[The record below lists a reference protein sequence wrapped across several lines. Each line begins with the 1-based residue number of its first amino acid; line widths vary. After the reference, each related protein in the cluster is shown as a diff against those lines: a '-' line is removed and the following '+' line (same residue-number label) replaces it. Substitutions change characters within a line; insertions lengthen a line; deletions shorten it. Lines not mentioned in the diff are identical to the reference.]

1 MANMNTT
8 FVLLLNLLYL
18 LLITESISLDAVPSN
33 SIAVNANVRC
43 IEIEREAL
51 QKFRKGL
58 KDPFNRL
65 SSWVGQDC
73 CNWEGIGCS
82 NQTSNV
88 VKLDLGSSNLCG
100 FEGGSQYTPDQ
111 PNCLSGKL
119 DPSLHN
125 LKYLSYLNLSNINF
139 QGVSFPYFLGSLKK
153 LTYLDLSFTMF
164 SGVVSPSLGNLTNLS
179 YLNLIP
185 SQFSDKTLSVSNLYW
200 LTNLS
205 SLQYLNLQNIVLSK
219 AETHWLHIVN
229 MLPSL
234 SELYLSSCGLHHLPQ
249 TLPFVNFTS
258 LSVLDLSNNGFNSSS
273 IPPWLFNL
281 TALINLRINYCDLKG
296 PIPNIARAS
305 LCNLKNLDMSFN
317 IFISGPITEFIQ
329 ALSGCR
335 NHRLEQLNLGSNQL
349 SGVLPH
355 SLGYFTHLRELHL
368 TNNSFSGP
376 IPSSIQHLSRLET
389 LDLSYNLM
397 NGTIPEFIGQLIELS
412 TLDLFSNSWEG
423 TMTET
428 HFLNLKKLTWFSLS
442 STRKSLLLNVTHDWT
457 PPFSLQNVQ
466 IKDCQLG
473 PAFPA
478 WLKTQKNLLEIS
490 LVNSSISA
498 KIPNWLWNFSSLL
511 WHLDLS
517 HNQLRGDL
525 PKSLSFVWVELSYNN
540 LTGSLPLWPSVSYL
554 LLRKNLLSGPLPVNI
569 FQRMKNL
576 VALDLAGNFLNGS
589 IPSLAIG
596 PTGLWFVDLSNNLL
610 SGNIPR
616 HWMSMQNL
624 AAIDLSRNNL
634 LGNIPTSL
642 CSLPTLIW
650 LQLSYNNFS
659 GDLFSTLQNCLSLYA
674 LDVGG
679 NRFSGTLPK
688 WIGKR
693 LPSISELR
701 LQGNMLSGPILEELC
716 FLAHLHVLD
725 LAHNNFSGSIPAC
738 LGNLAGLKSLVEYRT
753 SPIRS
758 LLLPLTYLEHMDL
771 TAKGTQ
777 LEYYSQIFLMNIID
791 LSRNN
796 LTGEIPEA
804 LTKLSLL
811 SALNLSWN
819 QLTGKI
825 PENIGAL
832 HSLETL
838 DLSCNH
844 LSDPIPPSMS
854 SFTFLSHLNLSY
866 NNFSGHIPSA
876 NQFQTFIDPSIYEG
890 NPKLCG
896 PPLITNCSLLP
907 SDRDT
912 KAVDEDNEEFR
923 SEKLWFYV
931 SVILGFIVG
940 FWIVCGSLVIKKSW
954 RHAYFHFVDEK
965 KDRLFVAIKVNMARL
980 QGKIEA

>member
-8 FVLLLNLLYL
+8 FVLLLNLIFL

-43 IEIEREAL
+43 IEIERVAL

-65 SSWVGQDC
+65 SFWVGQDC

-100 FEGGSQYTPDQ
+100 SEGGSQYTPDQ
-111 PNCLSGKL
+111 PICLSGKL

-164 SGVVSPSLGNLTNLS
+164 SGVVSSSLGNLTNLS

-205 SLQYLNLQNIVLSK
+205 SLQYLNLQNIDLSK
-219 AETHWLHIVN
+219 AETHWLQVVN

-234 SELYLSSCGLHHLPQ
+234 SELYLSSCGLHHLPH

-258 LSVLDLSNNGFNSSS
+258 LSALDLSNNGFNSSS

-317 IFISGPITEFIQ
+317 IFISGSITEFIQ
-329 ALSGCR
+329 ALSGCG
-335 NHRLEQLNLGSNQL
+335 NHRLEKLNLGSNQL
-349 SGVLPH
+349 SGVFPH
-355 SLGYFTHLRELHL
+355 SLGHVTHLRELHL

-376 IPSSIQHLSRLET
+376 IPSSIQHLSRLEI

-397 NGTIPEFIGQLIELS
+397 NGTIPKFIGQLIELS

-428 HFLNLKKLTWFSLS
+428 HFLNLQKLNWFFL
-442 STRKSLLLNVTHDWT
+442 STRKSLVLNVTHDWT
-457 PPFSLQNVQ
+457 PPFSLQIVQ

-478 WLKTQKNLLEIS
+478 WLKTQKNLLKYQI
-490 LVNSSISA
+490 
-498 KIPNWLWNFSSLL
+498 
-511 WHLDLS
+511 DLS

-525 PKSLSFVWVELSYNN
+525 PKSLSFAWVDLSYNN
-540 LTGSLPLWPSVSYL
+540 LTGSLPL
-554 LLRKNLLSGPLPVNI
+554 KNLLSGPLPVNF
-569 FQRMKNL
+569 FQR
-576 VALDLAGNFLNGS
+576 NFLNGS
-589 IPSLAIG
+589 IPSLTIG
-596 PTGLWFVDLSNNLL
+596 PKGLWSVDLSNNLL

-616 HWMSMQNL
+616 HWMRMQDL
-624 AAIDLSRNNL
+624 AAIDLSQNNL

-642 CSLPTLIW
+642 CSLPTLNW

-679 NRFSGTLPK
+679 NRFSGALPK

-701 LQGNMLSGPILEELC
+701 VQGNMLSGPISEQLC

-725 LAHNNFSGSIPAC
+725 LAHNNFSGSIPTC

-758 LLLPLTYLEHMDL
+758 FLLPLTYLEHMDL

-777 LEYYSQIFLMNIID
+777 LEYTSQIFLMNIID

-796 LTGEIPEA
+796 LIGEIPEA
-804 LTKLSLL
+804 LTKLSFL
-811 SALNLSWN
+811 STLNLSWN

-844 LSDPIPPSMS
+844 LSVPIPPSMS
-854 SFTFLSHLNLSY
+854 SLTFLSHLNLSY
-866 NNFSGHIPSA
+866 NNLFGPIPSA

-896 PPLITNCSLLP
+896 PPLITNCSLWP
-907 SDRDT
+907 SDGNT

-923 SEKLWFYV
+923 SEKLWFYI
-931 SVILGFIVG
+931 SVVLGVHCGILD
-940 FWIVCGSLVIKKSW
+940 C
-954 RHAYFHFVDEK
+954 
-965 KDRLFVAIKVNMARL
+965 
-980 QGKIEA
+980 

>member
-18 LLITESISLDAVPSN
+18 LLITESISLEAVPSN

-43 IEIEREAL
+43 IEIERVAL

-88 VKLDLGSSNLCG
+88 VKLDLGSSNLCD

-119 DPSLHN
+119 DPSLQN

-139 QGVSFPYFLGSLKK
+139 QGLSFPYFLGSLKK
-153 LTYLDLSFTMF
+153 LTFLDLSFTMF

-185 SQFSDKTLSVSNLYW
+185 SQLSERTLSVSNIYW

-205 SLQYLNLQNIVLSK
+205 SLQYLNLQNIDLSK
-219 AETHWLHIVN
+219 AETHWLQVVN

-249 TLPFVNFTS
+249 TLPFVNLTS

-281 TALINLRINYCDLKG
+281 TALINLRINLCDLKG

-305 LCNLKNLDMSFN
+305 LCNLKNLDMPFN
-317 IFISGPITEFIQ
+317 FFIGGPITEFIQ
-329 ALSGCR
+329 ALSGCD

-376 IPSSIQHLSRLET
+376 IPSSIQHLSRLEI
-389 LDLSYNLM
+389 LELSYNLM
-397 NGTIPEFIGQLIELS
+397 NGTIPEFIGQLTELS
-412 TLDLFSNSWEG
+412 TLDLFSNSWDG
-423 TMTET
+423 TVTET

-442 STRKSLLLNVTHDWT
+442 STRKSLVLNVTHDWT
-457 PPFSLQNVQ
+457 PPFSLQNVL

-498 KIPNWLWNFSSLL
+498 KIPNWLWNLSSLPL
-511 WHLDLS
+511 KLDLS

-525 PKSLSFVWVELSYNN
+525 PKSLSFEWVDLSYNN

-554 LLRKNLLSGPLPVNI
+554 SLRKNLLSGPLPVNI
-569 FQRMKNL
+569 FQRMKKL
-576 VALDLAGNFLNGS
+576 VTLDLAGNFLNGS
-589 IPSLAIG
+589 IPSLTIG
-596 PTGLWFVDLSNNLL
+596 PTGLWFVDL
-610 SGNIPR
+610 
-616 HWMSMQNL
+616 
-624 AAIDLSRNNL
+624 
-634 LGNIPTSL
+634 
-642 CSLPTLIW
+642 
-650 LQLSYNNFS
+650 
-659 GDLFSTLQNCLSLYA
+659 
-674 LDVGG
+674 
-679 NRFSGTLPK
+679 
-688 WIGKR
+688 
-693 LPSISELR
+693 
-701 LQGNMLSGPILEELC
+701 
-716 FLAHLHVLD
+716 
-725 LAHNNFSGSIPAC
+725 
-738 LGNLAGLKSLVEYRT
+738 
-753 SPIRS
+753 
-758 LLLPLTYLEHMDL
+758 
-771 TAKGTQ
+771 
-777 LEYYSQIFLMNIID
+777 
-791 LSRNN
+791 
-796 LTGEIPEA
+796 
-804 LTKLSLL
+804 
-811 SALNLSWN
+811 
-819 QLTGKI
+819 
-825 PENIGAL
+825 
-832 HSLETL
+832 
-838 DLSCNH
+838 
-844 LSDPIPPSMS
+844 
-854 SFTFLSHLNLSY
+854 
-866 NNFSGHIPSA
+866 
-876 NQFQTFIDPSIYEG
+876 
-890 NPKLCG
+890 
-896 PPLITNCSLLP
+896 
-907 SDRDT
+907 
-912 KAVDEDNEEFR
+912 
-923 SEKLWFYV
+923 
-931 SVILGFIVG
+931 
-940 FWIVCGSLVIKKSW
+940 
-954 RHAYFHFVDEK
+954 
-965 KDRLFVAIKVNMARL
+965 
-980 QGKIEA
+980 

>member
-8 FVLLLNLLYL
+8 FVLLLNLLFL

-43 IEIEREAL
+43 IEIERVAL

-205 SLQYLNLQNIVLSK
+205 SLQYLNLQNIDLSK
-219 AETHWLHIVN
+219 AETHWLQVVN

-234 SELYLSSCGLHHLPQ
+234 SELYLSNCGLRHLPH

-258 LSVLDLSNNGFNSSS
+258 LSALDLSNNGFNSSS

-281 TALINLRINYCDLKG
+281 TALNNLRINYCDLKG
-296 PIPNIARAS
+296 PIPNITRAS
-305 LCNLKNLDMSFN
+305 LCNLKILDMAFN

-329 ALSGCR
+329 ALSGCG

-355 SLGYFTHLRELHL
+355 SLGNFTHLRELHL

-376 IPSSIQHLSRLET
+376 IPSSIQHLSRLEI

-423 TMTET
+423 TMNET

-442 STRKSLLLNVTHDWT
+442 STRKSLVLNVTHDWT

-478 WLKTQKNLLEIS
+478 WLKTQKNLLDIS
-490 LVNSSISA
+490 LVNSSISGN
-498 KIPNWLWNFSSLL
+498 IPNWLWNLSSLL

-525 PKSLSFVWVELSYNN
+525 PKSLSFAWVDLSYNN
-540 LTGSLPLWPSVSYL
+540 LTGSLPLWPSVQYL

-569 FQRMKNL
+569 FRRIKNL
-576 VALDLAGNFLNGS
+576 VALDLSGNFLNGS
-589 IPSLAIG
+589 IPSLTIG
-596 PTGLWFVDLSNNLL
+596 PMDLWFVDLSNNLL

-616 HWMSMQNL
+616 HWMSMPNL
-624 AAIDLSRNNL
+624 EAIDLSRNNL
-634 LGNIPTSL
+634 LGNIPTLL
-642 CSLPTLIW
+642 CSLPILNW
-650 LQLSYNNFS
+650 LQLSYNNLS
-659 GDLFSTLQNCLSLYA
+659 GDLFSTLQNCKSLYSH
-674 LDVGG
+674 DVGG

-701 LQGNMLSGPILEELC
+701 LQGNMLSGPISEQLC

-725 LAHNNFSGSIPAC
+725 LAHNNFSGSIPTC

-758 LLLPLTYLEHMDL
+758 LFLPLAYLEHMDL

-777 LEYYSQIFLMNIID
+777 LEYYSQIFLMDIID

-811 SALNLSWN
+811 STLNLSWN

-844 LSDPIPPSMS
+844 LLGPIPPSMS
-854 SFTFLSHLNLSY
+854 SLTFLSHLNLSY
-866 NNFSGHIPSA
+866 NNLSGPIPSA

-907 SDRDT
+907 SDGDT
-912 KAVDEDNEEFR
+912 EAVDEDNEEFR

-931 SVILGFIVG
+931 SVVLGFIVG

>member
-18 LLITESISLDAVPSN
+18 LLITESISLEAVPSN
-33 SIAVNANVRC
+33 SIAVNANVSC
-43 IEIEREAL
+43 IEIERVAL
-51 QKFRKGL
+51 QKFRKCL

-111 PNCLSGKL
+111 PSCLSGKL
-119 DPSLHN
+119 DPSLQN

-153 LTYLDLSFTMF
+153 LTFLDLSFTMF

-185 SQFSDKTLSVSNLYW
+185 SPFSDRTLSVSNIYW

-205 SLQYLNLQNIVLSK
+205 SLQYLNLQNIDLSK
-219 AETHWLHIVN
+219 AETHWLQVVN

-281 TALINLRINYCDLKG
+281 TALINLRINLCDLKG
-296 PIPNIARAS
+296 SIPNIARAS

-317 IFISGPITEFIQ
+317 FNISGPITEFIQ
-329 ALSGCR
+329 ALSGCG
-335 NHRLEQLNLGSNQL
+335 NHRLEQVNLGSNQL

-376 IPSSIQHLSRLET
+376 IPSIIQHLSRLEI

-397 NGTIPEFIGQLIELS
+397 NGTIPVFIGQLIELS

-442 STRKSLLLNVTHDWT
+442 STRKSLVLNVTHDWT
-457 PPFSLQNVQ
+457 PPFSLQNVL

-478 WLKTQKNLLEIS
+478 WLKTQKNLLGIS

-498 KIPNWLWNFSSLL
+498 KIPNWLWNLSSLL
-511 WHLDLS
+511 LHLDLS
-517 HNQLRGDL
+517 HNQLKGDL
-525 PKSLSFVWVELSYNN
+525 PKSSSIVWVDLSHNN

-554 LLRKNLLSGPLPVNI
+554 SLRKNLLSGPLPVNI
-569 FQRMKNL
+569 FQR
-576 VALDLAGNFLNGS
+576 S
-589 IPSLAIG
+589 IP
-596 PTGLWFVDLSNNLL
+596 T
-610 SGNIPR
+610 
-616 HWMSMQNL
+616 
-624 AAIDLSRNNL
+624 
-634 LGNIPTSL
+634 
-642 CSLPTLIW
+642 
-650 LQLSYNNFS
+650 
-659 GDLFSTLQNCLSLYA
+659 
-674 LDVGG
+674 
-679 NRFSGTLPK
+679 
-688 WIGKR
+688 
-693 LPSISELR
+693 
-701 LQGNMLSGPILEELC
+701 
-716 FLAHLHVLD
+716 
-725 LAHNNFSGSIPAC
+725 C
-738 LGNLAGLKSLVEYRT
+738 LGNLAGLKSLVEYST

-758 LLLPLTYLEHMDL
+758 LLLPLTYSEHMDL
-771 TAKGTQ
+771 TAKGAQ
-777 LEYYSQIFLMNIID
+777 REYYSQIFLMNSID

-811 SALNLSWN
+811 FTLNLSWN

-825 PENIGAL
+825 PENIGVL
-832 HSLETL
+832 HGLETL

-844 LSDPIPPSMS
+844 LSGPIPPSMS
-854 SFTFLSHLNLSY
+854 SLTFLSHLNLSY
-866 NNFSGHIPSA
+866 NNLSGPIPSA

-907 SDRDT
+907 SDGDT
-912 KAVDEDNEEFR
+912 EAVDEDEDSEEFR

-931 SVILGFIVG
+931 SVVLGFIVG

-954 RHAYFHFVDEK
+954 RHAYFNFVDEK

>member
-8 FVLLLNLLYL
+8 FVLLNLLYL
-18 LLITESISLDAVPSN
+18 LLITESISLEAVPSN
-33 SIAVNANVRC
+33 SIAANANVRC
-43 IEIEREAL
+43 IEIERVAL

-88 VKLDLGSSNLCG
+88 VKIDLGSSNLCG

-111 PNCLSGKL
+111 HNCLSGKL

-139 QGVSFPYFLGSLKK
+139 QGVSFPYFHGSLKK

-164 SGVVSPSLGNLTNLS
+164 SGLVSPSLGNLTNLR
-179 YLNLIP
+179 YLNLVP
-185 SQFSDKTLSVSNLYW
+185 SQFSDRTLSVSNIYW

-219 AETHWLHIVN
+219 AETHWLQVVN

-258 LSVLDLSNNGFNSSS
+258 HSVLDLSNNGFNSSS
-273 IPPWLFNL
+273 IPP
-281 TALINLRINYCDLKG
+281 
-296 PIPNIARAS
+296 
-305 LCNLKNLDMSFN
+305 MV
-317 IFISGPITEFIQ
+317 E
-329 ALSGCR
+329 
-335 NHRLEQLNLGSNQL
+335 
-349 SGVLPH
+349 
-355 SLGYFTHLRELHL
+355 
-368 TNNSFSGP
+368 
-376 IPSSIQHLSRLET
+376 
-389 LDLSYNLM
+389 
-397 NGTIPEFIGQLIELS
+397 
-412 TLDLFSNSWEG
+412 
-423 TMTET
+423 
-428 HFLNLKKLTWFSLS
+428 
-442 STRKSLLLNVTHDWT
+442 
-457 PPFSLQNVQ
+457 
-466 IKDCQLG
+466 
-473 PAFPA
+473 
-478 WLKTQKNLLEIS
+478 
-490 LVNSSISA
+490 
-498 KIPNWLWNFSSLL
+498 
-511 WHLDLS
+511 
-517 HNQLRGDL
+517 
-525 PKSLSFVWVELSYNN
+525 WVDLSYNN
-540 LTGSLPLWPSVSYL
+540 LTGSLPMWPSVQYL

-569 FQRMKNL
+569 FQRMTNL
-576 VALDLAGNFLNGS
+576 VALDLAGNFLNGR
-589 IPSLAIG
+589 IPSLTSG
-596 PTGLWFVDLSNNLL
+596 PTGLWSVDLSNNLL

-616 HWMSMQNL
+616 HWMSMQKL
-624 AAIDLSRNNL
+624 EAIDLSRNNL
-634 LGNIPTSL
+634 LGYIPTSL
-642 CSLPTLIW
+642 CSLPTLNW

-659 GDLFSTLQNCLSLYA
+659 GDHFSTLQNCSSLYA

-701 LQGNMLSGPILEELC
+701 LRGNMLSGPILEQLC
-716 FLAHLHVLD
+716 FLARLHVLD
-725 LAHNNFSGSIPAC
+725 FAHNNFSGSIPTC
-738 LGNLAGLKSLVEYRT
+738 LGNLAGLKSLVEYST
-753 SPIRS
+753 SPIQRH
-758 LLLPLTYLEHMDL
+758 LPLTYLEHMDL
-771 TAKGTQ
+771 TAKGAQ
-777 LEYYSQIFLMNIID
+777 REYYSQIFLMNSID

-796 LTGEIPEA
+796 LTGEIPKA

-811 SALNLSWN
+811 STLNLSWN
-819 QLTGKI
+819 QLTRKI

-832 HSLETL
+832 HNLETL

-844 LSDPIPPSMS
+844 LSGLIPPSMPS
-854 SFTFLSHLNLSY
+854 LTFLSHLNLSY
-866 NNFSGHIPSA
+866 NNLSGPIPSA
-876 NQFQTFIDPSIYEG
+876 NQFLTFFDLSIYEG
-890 NPKLCG
+890 NPKLYG

-907 SDRDT
+907 SDGDT
-912 KAVDEDNEEFR
+912 EAVNEDNEEFR
-923 SEKLWFYV
+923 FEKLWFYV
-931 SVILGFIVG
+931 SVVLGFILG

-965 KDRLFVAIKVNMARL
+965 KDMLFVAIKVNMARL

>member
-8 FVLLLNLLYL
+8 FELLINLLYF
-18 LLITESISLDAVPSN
+18 LLITESISLEAVPSN
-33 SIAVNANVRC
+33 SIAVNVNVRC
-43 IEIEREAL
+43 IEIERVAL

-73 CNWEGIGCS
+73 CNWEGIGCN

-111 PNCLSGKL
+111 TNCLSGKL

-139 QGVSFPYFLGSLKK
+139 QGVLFPYFLGSL
-153 LTYLDLSFTMF
+153 SRM
-164 SGVVSPSLGNLTNLS
+164 SPSLGNLTNLS

-185 SQFSDKTLSVSNLYW
+185 SQFSDNTLSVSNIYW

-205 SLQYLNLQNIVLSK
+205 SLQYLNLQNIDLSK
-219 AETHWLHIVN
+219 AETHWLQVVN

-234 SELYLSSCGLHHLPQ
+234 TELYLSSYGLHHLPQ

-281 TALINLRINYCDLKG
+281 TALINLKINYCDLKG
-296 PIPNIARAS
+296 PIPNIARSS
-305 LCNLKNLDMSFN
+305 LCNLKNLYMSFN
-317 IFISGPITEFIQ
+317 FIISGPIIEFIQ
-329 ALSGCR
+329 ALSGCG

-376 IPSSIQHLSRLET
+376 IPSSIQHLSRLEI
-389 LDLSYNLM
+389 LDLSYNVM
-397 NGTIPEFIGQLIELS
+397 NRTILEFIGQLIELS
-412 TLDLFSNSWEG
+412 TLDLFSNSWES

-428 HFLNLKKLTWFSLS
+428 HFVNLKKLTWFSLS
-442 STRKSLLLNVTHDWT
+442 STRKSLVLSVTHDWT
-457 PPFSLQNVQ
+457 PPLSLQN
-466 IKDCQLG
+466 D
-473 PAFPA
+473 
-478 WLKTQKNLLEIS
+478 LLEIS

-498 KIPNWLWNFSSLL
+498 KIPNWLWNLPSLL
-511 WHLDLS
+511 WNLDLS

-525 PKSLSFVWVELSYNN
+525 SKSLSFVWVDLSNNN
-540 LTGSLPLWPSVSYL
+540 LTDSLPLWPSVSYL
-554 LLRKNLLSGPLPVNI
+554 SLRKNFLSGPLPINI
-569 FQRMKNL
+569 FQRMKKL
-576 VALDLAGNFLNGS
+576 VTLDLGGNFLNGS
-589 IPSLAIG
+589 IPSLTIG
-596 PTGLWFVDLSNNLL
+596 PTDLWHWKSMKNLE
-610 SGNIPR
+610 
-616 HWMSMQNL
+616 
-624 AAIDLSRNNL
+624 AIDLSQNNL

-642 CSLPTLIW
+642 CSLPTLNW

-659 GDLFSTLQNCLSLYA
+659 GDLFSTFRNCLSLYA

-701 LQGNMLSGPILEELC
+701 LQGNVLSGPILEQLC
-716 FLAHLHVLD
+716 SLTHLHVLE
-725 LAHNNFSGSIPAC
+725 LAHNNFSSGSIPTC
-738 LGNLAGLKSLVEYRT
+738 LDNLFPSST
-753 SPIRS
+753 I
-758 LLLPLTYLEHMDL
+758 LLGAYGFDC
-771 TAKGTQ
+771 KG
-777 LEYYSQIFLMNIID
+777 ID
-791 LSRNN
+791 LSTNN
-796 LTGEIPEA
+796 LTREIPEA
-804 LTKLSLL
+804 LTNLALL
-811 SALNLSWN
+811 STLNLSWN
-819 QLTGKI
+819 QLIGKI

-832 HSLETL
+832 HGLETL

-844 LSDPIPPSMS
+844 LSGPIPPSMS
-854 SFTFLSHLNLSY
+854 SLTLLSHLNVSY
-866 NNFSGHIPSA
+866 NNLCGPIPSA
-876 NQFQTFIDPSIYEG
+876 NQFQTFIDSSIYEG

-896 PPLITNCSLLP
+896 PPLITNCSLMP
-907 SDRDT
+907 SDGDT
-912 KAVDEDNEEFR
+912 EVVDEGNEEFR
-923 SEKLWFYV
+923 SVKLWFYV
-931 SVILGFIVG
+931 SVVLGFIVG
-940 FWIVCGSLVIKKSW
+940 FWFVCGTLVIKK
-954 RHAYFHFVDEK
+954 
-965 KDRLFVAIKVNMARL
+965 
-980 QGKIEA
+980 